1 MVFLCSL
8 SKQKT
13 KKDHTT
19 NNRTLVLP
27 KVVVC
32 TYIYGFS
39 SITKCTCNIVVV
51 YVAVSWPQQHLV
63 ILLVNYE
70 AIKSIGANGVARN
83 NHRDNRNVGEAIEN

>member
-1 MVFLCSL
+1 
-8 SKQKT
+8 
-13 KKDHTT
+13 
-19 NNRTLVLP
+19 
-27 KVVVC
+27 
-32 TYIYGFS
+32 
-39 SITKCTCNIVVV
+39 VVV